1 MDTIHGYLMEVND
14 DGSEYHA
21 LSRLQGNGGHPSRHP
36 FLPHLAFTDRFAGG
50 IGRNCLIDLREDR
63 VMWDFCEPENNGPV
77 EPGRNPTHVDNHPVF
92 SRDGKAVWM
101 NRMRDGLAE
110 LVRIEMP
117 KECLQ
122 A

>member
-1 MDTIHGYLMEVND
+1 
-14 DGSEYHA
+14 
-21 LSRLQGNGGHPSRHP
+21 
-36 FLPHLAFTDRFAGG
+36 
-50 IGRNCLIDLREDR
+50 
-63 VMWDFCEPENNGPV
+63 MWDFCEPENNGPV

-92 SRDGKAVWM
+92 SRDGKGVWM